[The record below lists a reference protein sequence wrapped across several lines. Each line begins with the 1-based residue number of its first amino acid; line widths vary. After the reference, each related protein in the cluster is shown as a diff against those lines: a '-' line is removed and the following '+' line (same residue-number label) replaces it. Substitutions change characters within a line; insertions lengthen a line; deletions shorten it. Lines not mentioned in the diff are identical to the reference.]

1 MLTFAKAKPSLQ
13 IINVARGG
21 IIDEKA
27 LIKAL
32 DEGTN

>member
-1 MLTFAKAKPSLQ
+1 MLTFLPKAKPSLQ

-27 LIKAL
+27 LIKH
-32 DEGTN
+32 